1 MNSNEIN
8 DLTFKSDRLLDTPIA
23 ILFDQVSPRLHVANG
38 HGQEEFASTRLLPHR
53 FDGALAEDRELHL
66 DHRPFHA
73 EQQSVVRRGRIVHAV
88 FVEYVVPTR
97 PQNSSGVCQSR
108 PLRARR
114 DASSHHAYSAGKTL
128 DFSPANSD
136 LRTIVRSA
144 WACHRKAHPQL
155 N

>member
-66 DHRPFHA
+66 AHRPLHA
-73 EQQSVVRRGRIVHAV
+73 EQQSVVRRGRIVYAV
-88 FVEYVVPTR
+88 FVDDD
-97 PQNSSGVCQSR
+97 
-108 PLRARR
+108 RA
-114 DASSHHAYSAGKTL
+114 DQAAKI
-128 DFSPANSD
+128 
-136 LRTIVRSA
+136 RT
-144 WACHRKAHPQL
+144 
-155 N
+155 